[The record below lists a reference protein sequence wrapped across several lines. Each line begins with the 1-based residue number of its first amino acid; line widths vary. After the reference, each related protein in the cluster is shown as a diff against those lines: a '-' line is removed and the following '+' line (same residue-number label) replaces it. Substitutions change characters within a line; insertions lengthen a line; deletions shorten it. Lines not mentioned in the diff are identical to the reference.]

1 MKHTSRG
8 FTVIELLIVVAIL
21 AAASIIFFVQKNG
34 IEIAARDEQRKT
46 AINAMY
52 YSVEEVYFKQNGFY
66 PRTLDG
72 TTIPSVDVALLS
84 DPKGVKIGESD
95 SDYRYEVSDC
105 DGDKCK
111 RYTLRTTLE
120 NEDDFVRTSRNK

>member
-34 IEIAARDEQRKT
+34 IEVAARDEQRKT

-52 YSVEEVYFKQNGFY
+52 YSVEEVYFKQNGAY

-72 TTIPSVDVALLS
+72 TTIPSVDVTLLS
-84 DPKGVKIGESD
+84 DPQGVKISESN